1 MALTTT
7 LVSVCQDLMA
17 ETVRTTLK
25 TANPILA
32 ITTPDV
38 RMLSMTIAVFVY
50 QVSEHDCTYCTALD
64 LVVEHNSRLGLILE
78 EKICQCYNNGVLHSR
93 AIVKVLYRI

>member
-17 ETVRTTLK
+17 ETVRTTSK

-32 ITTPDV
+32 TTTPDV

-50 QVSEHDCTYCTALD
+50 QVSEHDCTYCTALRAWLLNIILDYSRSD
-64 LVVEHNSRLGLILE
+64 LRGEDLS
-78 EKICQCYNNGVLHSR
+78 VL
-93 AIVKVLYRI
+93 